1 MKLALAQMQMSE
13 RIEENLKQTLRLIH
27 EAAEQGAD
35 LICFPEIQLSPFF
48 PQYTGLDVT
57 GYLLQ
62 ENDPAVRAVQAAC
75 RENRIFASRTS
86 ICSMVI
92 GAMTPACSLMPG
104 ATSSAARR
112 WSTLPNAP
120 ASMSRTTT
128 PLQMRAFRSST
139 HHSGGSGSSF
149 ALTAIIP
156 RASARRHCAVRI
168 SS

>member
-75 RENRIFASRTS
+75 RENRIFASPNFYLQYGDRCYDTS
-86 ICSMVI
+86 LFIDARGDIIGRQKMVHI
-92 GAMTPACSLMPG
+92 AQCP
-104 ATSSAARR
+104 
-112 WSTLPNAP
+112 W
-120 ASMSRTTT
+120 
-128 PLQMRAFRSST
+128 
-139 HHSGGSGSSF
+139 F